1 MHLESRQDQF
11 YFYDLYG
18 FIELQSDKALQTT
31 NLTNVNYIHIGNL
44 FIFIANYA
52 CYA

>member
-31 NLTNVNYIHIGNL
+31 NLTNYIHIGNL
-44 FIFIANYA
+44 FIANYA
-52 CYA
+52 CNA